1 VLRHRFRNTLL
12 LIIIISF
19 IFGCGSKISCTIIP
33 DYDKKGIRLVALM
46 PITNKTGDAEAAIVL
61 RKAILEKIYFK
72 GYPKIP
78 LNVVDEKIK
87 KIYGNGKILED
98 KNIPPKAV
106 GEILGVDAVM
116 YCTLD
121 EWKTSFMLIYASTT
135 VAISFEL
142 RSAKTGEIL
151 WKTNYK
157 VAKRNY
163 DFTKK
168 RLEMKSCQMF
178 ELAAQEVV
186 DKAMSTLPNGP
197 DFMGV
202 APARKH
208 HFLGLW

>member
-1 VLRHRFRNTLL
+1 MVKTRVRNILL

-19 IFGCGSKISCTIIP
+19 IIGCGSKISRTIIP

-46 PITNKTGDAEAAIVL
+46 PITNKTGDAEAAILL
-61 RKAILEKIYFK
+61 RKTMLEKIYFK

-87 KIYGNGKILED
+87 KIYGNSKIPEAT
-98 KNIPPKAV
+98 NISSKAV

-121 EWKTSFMLIYASTT
+121 EWKTSLMLIYAPTT
-135 VAISFEL
+135 VAVSFEL
-142 RSAKTGEIL
+142 RSAKTAEIL

-157 VAKRNY
+157 VVKRNY
-163 DFTKK
+163 DFTNK
-168 RLEMKSCQMF
+168 RLEMKSCQTF

-197 DFMGV
+197 DFPGG
-202 APARKH
+202 APVRKR

>member
-1 VLRHRFRNTLL
+1 VLRYRLRNILL

-19 IFGCGSKISCTIIP
+19 IFGCGSKISRTIIP
-33 DYDKKGIRLVALM
+33 DYDKKGIRLIALM

-87 KIYGNGKILED
+87 KI
-98 KNIPPKAV
+98 PPKAV

-121 EWKTSFMLIYASTT
+121 EWKTSFMLIYAQAT
-135 VAISFEL
+135 VAVSFEL
-142 RSAKTGEIL
+142 RDAKTEEIL

-163 DFTKK
+163 DFTRK

-186 DKAMSTLPNGP
+186 AKAMSTLPNGP
-197 DFMGV
+197 DFPGG
-202 APARKH
+202 APAQKR

>member
-1 VLRHRFRNTLL
+1 MLKARFRNILL

-19 IFGCGSKISCTIIP
+19 IFGCGSKISRTIIP

-46 PITNKTGDAEAAIVL
+46 PVSNKTDDTKAAIVL

-87 KIYGNGKILED
+87 KIYGDSKVPED
-98 KNIPPKAV
+98 TNISTKAV

-121 EWKTSFMLIYASTT
+121 EWKTSFMFICAPTT
-135 VAISFEL
+135 VAVSFEL

-151 WKTNYK
+151 WKTNYR
-157 VAKRNY
+157 VVKRNY
-163 DFTKK
+163 DFTNK
-168 RLEMKSCQMF
+168 RLEMKSCQTF
-178 ELAAQEVV
+178 EVAAWEVV
-186 DKAMSTLPNGP
+186 DKAMSIFPNGP
-197 DFMGV
+197 DFPGG
-202 APARKH
+202 APAQKR